1 MSEVNNSSSKK
12 DLKEV
17 WRAIKF
23 VLFSASAGVI
33 EMGVFA
39 LLNELLEWRYWPC
52 YLIAL
57 TCSVVWNYSWNRVVT
72 FKSRNNIIIGVS
84 LVALY
89 YVFFTIITTLGGD
102 WLVETVGWNE
112 YLVTALNMIFN
123 LVTEYLWQR
132 FVVYHNR
139 VDER

>member
-89 YVFFTIITTLGGD
+89 YVFFTIITTWGGD

>member
-1 MSEVNNSSSKK
+1 MSEVNNSSSKR

-89 YVFFTIITTLGGD
+89 YVFFTIITTWGGD